1 MAFANII
8 QVEAKREEGQFVST
22 EKICTETKILYSFYI
37 TSSYFSL
44 FASVNVNITLIQDR
58 YAVDIRNLINK
69 VEARCKKKKR
79 PGAISINYYW

>member
-69 VEARCKKKKR
+69 VSRTRQDVKKKKDLEQ
-79 PGAISINYYW
+79 